1 MARRRSFRALSFCGL
16 ILTAACALTCAASID
31 PDRQLALNPASWQ
44 PHRPRVE
51 KSFGDLSVLPAAS
64 DRCEISQPPE
74 ALATPDPLL
83 SVTGPGDKVAVS
95 FIIGADGQVHSPV
108 ILESAGSL
116 EDRNVL
122 NALRSWRYRP
132 AMCNAA
138 PAESES
144 RVEFSSR

>member
-1 MARRRSFRALSFCGL
+1 M
-16 ILTAACALTCAASID
+16 
-31 PDRQLALNPASWQ
+31 
-44 PHRPRVE
+44 
-51 KSFGDLSVLPAAS
+51 
-64 DRCEISQPPE
+64 SQPAE

-83 SVTGPGDKVAVS
+83 AATGSIDKVAVS

-122 NALRSWRYRP
+122 NALQSWRYRP

>member
-1 MARRRSFRALSFCGL
+1 MICWWLACGL
-16 ILTAACALTCAASID
+16 SCAASVNVPQRAERI
-31 PDRQLALNPASWQ
+31 AMTHAG
-44 PHRPRVE
+44 RPRIEVLA
-51 KSFGDLSVLPAAS
+51 DAAALPAGGS
-64 DRCEISQPPE
+64 CEVSRPAE

-83 SVTGPGDKVAVS
+83 DPTNAGDRVAVS

-108 ILESAGSL
+108 ILESAGSD

-138 PAESES
+138 PFESES
-144 RVEFSSR
+144 RVEFSSH

>member
-1 MARRRSFRALSFCGL
+1 MPGRRYFRTLCWL
-16 ILTAACALTCAASID
+16 ILITDALACVASVNPPRQTALNAASWETH
-31 PDRQLALNPASWQ
+31 Q
-44 PHRPRVE
+44 PRVE
-51 KSFGDLSVLPAAS
+51 TSFADSSVLPS
-64 DRCEISQPPE
+64 TSRSCEVSQPPE
-74 ALATPDPLL
+74 ALATPHPLL
-83 SVTGPGDKVAVS
+83 AASSAGDRVAVS

-116 EDRNVL
+116 EDHNVL
-122 NALRSWRYRP
+122 ETLRSWRYRP

>member
-1 MARRRSFRALSFCGL
+1 M
-16 ILTAACALTCAASID
+16 
-31 PDRQLALNPASWQ
+31 
-44 PHRPRVE
+44 
-51 KSFGDLSVLPAAS
+51 
-64 DRCEISQPPE
+64 SQPPE
-74 ALATPDPLL
+74 ALATPHPLL
-83 SVTGPGDKVAVS
+83 AASSAGDRVAVS

-116 EDRNVL
+116 EDHNVL
-122 NALRSWRYRP
+122 ETLRSWRYRP